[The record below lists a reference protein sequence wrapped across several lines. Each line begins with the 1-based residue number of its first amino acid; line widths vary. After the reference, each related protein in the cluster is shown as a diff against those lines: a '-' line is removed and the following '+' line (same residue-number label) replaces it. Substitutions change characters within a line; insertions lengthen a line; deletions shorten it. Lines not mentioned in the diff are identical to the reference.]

1 MLTENISNTTNCNYT
16 DTDTKTTNLINE
28 TYLNENSETTAT
40 IFEDSTKSYKI
51 NEENP
56 DILKDIQPT
65 HAVHFYTPKVY
76 NTSEKN
82 RTWTKIVELITNNY
96 SDKDT
101 TLDFTSDTNF
111 SHLVLIGNVPVLSH
125 NLLSNYSLSYLV
137 NMFTQEQKTM
147 KPSQTSL
154 IHSGIKKQEYETQ
167 KNILDYTIDNDER
180 NFTSV
185 TYKFESLEFQDYGVN
200 NNISYD
206 PKNATQNIKLPEYTK
221 LPEANETIKIV
232 PNLPKYNVSGSTSSV
247 ENILKVNISEEYV
260 NTIYSETVYDYQTME
275 DLLRSTIYTT
285 LYKKEI
291 SEEIRTALYTTGN
304 FLLW

>member
-1 MLTENISNTTNCNYT
+1 
-16 DTDTKTTNLINE
+16 
-28 TYLNENSETTAT
+28 
-40 IFEDSTKSYKI
+40 
-51 NEENP
+51 
-56 DILKDIQPT
+56 
-65 HAVHFYTPKVY
+65 
-76 NTSEKN
+76 
-82 RTWTKIVELITNNY
+82 
-96 SDKDT
+96 
-101 TLDFTSDTNF
+101 
-111 SHLVLIGNVPVLSH
+111 
-125 NLLSNYSLSYLV
+125 
-137 NMFTQEQKTM
+137 MFTQEQKTM